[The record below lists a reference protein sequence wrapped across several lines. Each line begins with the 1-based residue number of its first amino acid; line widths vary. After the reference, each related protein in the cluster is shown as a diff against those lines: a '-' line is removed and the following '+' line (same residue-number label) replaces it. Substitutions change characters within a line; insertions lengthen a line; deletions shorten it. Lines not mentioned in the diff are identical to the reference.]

1 MRYSPSAPLVAL
13 ATSVSPP
20 RRHSWVWL
28 TASLLVACGGEEPA
42 ATGAPAAPL
51 APAAPAPA
59 PTAAEAP
66 AAPAAEA
73 APAAPAG
80 PPTSCHLE
88 PAGGT
93 VVIANRRAP
102 LVMVGA
108 EHAVILHEAR
118 RPPARCQG
126 APLATVIPVPVP
138 AALPVPS
145 TPPECF
151 PEEEDTTGRIAQTGR
166 LERIG
171 DVPVFLGCSC
181 DPDPVNGC
189 ACGVTAPPG
198 AFGGRSFYMGGSHTT
213 TGGLGVDLAVNGDV
227 AYMAADVDDTGNGRI
242 AFLGHRINLAAP
254 AEDRPRWR
262 QIAPEPS
269 AAVRHGLRI
278 EIVENL
284 PDRTVILY
292 GSANA
297 PRATRVVMGADG
309 LREGAAE
316 TVDWPV
322 VPPPVA
328 SVISDRERG
337 APPFVRLVT
346 SDAMRPIT
354 GVNDAVGAFSPAL
367 IEVDGAHV
375 LFWSEDLGDRTRI
388 WGAILNIATAEIG
401 ARFPV
406 TAGDVES
413 GNVHADV
420 FGGHAVVTWAQREGE
435 GHAVRAANL
444 VCSR

>member
-1 MRYSPSAPLVAL
+1 M
-13 ATSVSPP
+13 
-20 RRHSWVWL
+20 
-28 TASLLVACGGEEPA
+28 
-42 ATGAPAAPL
+42 
-51 APAAPAPA
+51 
-59 PTAAEAP
+59 
-66 AAPAAEA
+66 
-73 APAAPAG
+73 
-80 PPTSCHLE
+80 
-88 PAGGT
+88 
-93 VVIANRRAP
+93 
-102 LVMVGA
+102 
-108 EHAVILHEAR
+108 
-118 RPPARCQG
+118 
-126 APLATVIPVPVP
+126 
-138 AALPVPS
+138 
-145 TPPECF
+145 
-151 PEEEDTTGRIAQTGR
+151 
-166 LERIG
+166 
-171 DVPVFLGCSC
+171 
-181 DPDPVNGC
+181 
-189 ACGVTAPPG
+189 
-198 AFGGRSFYMGGSHTT
+198 
-213 TGGLGVDLAVNGDV
+213 
-227 AYMAADVDDTGNGRI
+227 

-322 VPPPVA
+322 APAPAA
-328 SVISDRERG
+328 SVISDHERG

-346 SDAMRPIT
+346 GDTMRPIT

-375 LFWSEDLGDRTRI
+375 LFWSEGMGETTRI
-388 WGAILNIATAEIG
+388 WGAILNLATAEIG

-406 TAGDVES
+406 TTGDVES

>member
-1 MRYSPSAPLVAL
+1 
-13 ATSVSPP
+13 
-20 RRHSWVWL
+20 
-28 TASLLVACGGEEPA
+28 
-42 ATGAPAAPL
+42 
-51 APAAPAPA
+51 
-59 PTAAEAP
+59 
-66 AAPAAEA
+66 
-73 APAAPAG
+73 
-80 PPTSCHLE
+80 
-88 PAGGT
+88 
-93 VVIANRRAP
+93 
-102 LVMVGA
+102 VMVGA

-198 AFGGRSFYMGGSHTT
+198 AFGRRSFYMGGSHTT

-322 VPPPVA
+322 VPPPAA

-375 LFWSEDLGDRTRI
+375 LFWSEGLGDRHAHLGRHLERCHRRDRRALP
-388 WGAILNIATAEIG
+388 GDHG
-401 ARFPV
+401 RRGVRQRARRRV
-406 TAGDVES
+406 RRAR
-413 GNVHADV
+413 
-420 FGGHAVVTWAQREGE
+420 GGHVGPARRRRARRARGQPGVQPVMDALDDRPLGWTPGDAPGAGGGASLGQLHHPARSETGE
-435 GHAVRAANL
+435 FYRLEALVHCAVRAPVGAPTHG
-444 VCSR
+444 S